1 MGYGGVSQ
9 VSRATGLSRTTITR
23 GTQEVKNLDESGL
36 PQSRIR
42 QVGGGRK
49 SFIQKDTK
57 LRQSLDAILS
67 ETTAGDPMSCL
78 KWTCKSVRHI
88 TKQLNKEGHDV
99 SYRTIHRQLIEMG
112 YSLQSNR
119 KTLSRENDPNRDRQ
133 FRLINRKVLKFIREG
148 LPVISVDTKKNE
160 IVESLPIQG
169 AQWRPKGE
177 PVLVEDHD
185 FASRG
190 KGIAIPYGAYDI
202 EKNEGLVSI
211 GISKDTAEFT
221 VNSLSRWWQVFG
233 KRHYPNADRILICAD
248 GGESNGSRSRLW
260 KWCLQHFCD
269 QFGM

>member
-160 IVESLPIQG
+160 IVESLPILRGTVASQG
-169 AQWRPKGE
+169 R
-177 PVLVEDHD
+177 
-185 FASRG
+185 ASTGRG
-190 KGIAIPYGAYDI
+190 SRFCFPRQRDSDSLWGLRYREKRRAGFYWDI
-202 EKNEGLVSI
+202 ERHGRIHSQQSFAVVA
-211 GISKDTAEFT
+211 GIRKETLPECRQDIQDID
-221 VNSLSRWWQVFG
+221 LCGRW
-233 KRHYPNADRILICAD
+233 
-248 GGESNGSRSRLW
+248 
-260 KWCLQHFCD
+260 
-269 QFGM
+269 